1 MRTLVDI
8 PQDMLDGLDQVS
20 ESQKQS
26 RAAVIREAIREY
38 LEKRRPVSIRDAFGM
53 WADRDIDGLEYQN
66 RMRDEW

>member
-26 RAAVIREAIREY
+26 RAAVIREAIGEY
-38 LEKRRPVSIRDAFGM
+38 LAKRRPVSIRDAFGM

>member
-8 PQDMLDGLDQVS
+8 PQDMLDSLDKVS
-20 ESQKQS
+20 ASQKQS
-26 RAAVIREAIREY
+26 RAAVIREAIGEY
-38 LEKRRPVSIRDAFGM
+38 LSKRRPVSIRDAFGM